1 MLCDYGCGNKAKY
14 KFKNGMNCCSLYHCQ
29 CPAMIKKQK
38 NGIKEK
44 YEKKLKDLEE
54 MKQSLLKEAFE

>member
-1 MLCDYGCGNKAKY
+1 LKEIKKLTIPLPPLQKQKEIVAQLDQVFEKNKA
-14 KFKNGMNCCSLYHCQ
+14 L
-29 CPAMIKKQK
+29 
-38 NGIKEK
+38 KES

>member
-1 MLCDYGCGNKAKY
+1 MPKLAITRLKQIKLPLSPLEKQKEIVAQLDQVFEKNKALKD
-14 KFKNGMNCCSLYHCQ
+14 S
-29 CPAMIKKQK
+29 
-38 NGIKEK
+38 